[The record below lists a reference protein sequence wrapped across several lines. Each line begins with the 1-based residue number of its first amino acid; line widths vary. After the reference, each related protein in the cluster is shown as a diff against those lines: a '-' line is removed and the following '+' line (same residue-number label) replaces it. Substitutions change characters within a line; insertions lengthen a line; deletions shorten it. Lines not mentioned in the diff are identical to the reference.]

1 LFCSTKFNKDTK
13 KHLVGQP
20 VSNEVM
26 KILPREQF
34 DLLTMQC
41 DCNRYF
47 ETSKDNSLLL
57 FDNAYPY
64 YSSLLNGFGKVSMFP
79 FHHF

>member
-1 LFCSTKFNKDTK
+1 
-13 KHLVGQP
+13 
-20 VSNEVM
+20 M

-79 FHHF
+79 FHHFSLPVTRFSIDLILRTDKLFS